1 MKTTQQIILDNGMG
15 VLVSK
20 ADFKRLSEHA
30 WKAAP
35 SGRNFYAY
43 RNIKTGPLFMHKDI
57 AVNAGIYRV
66 GMELDH
72 KNNNTL
78 DCRRSNLRAATRN
91 ENLSNRAKFTTYGG
105 KPCSSQFK
113 GVTLSGNKQK
123 WIGQL
128 RNEGQLYYLGTF
140 DTQEEAAVAYNRA
153 AKEFFG
159 EFAQLNTQPVIKKIE
174 KVFEKINKTLGSTYA
189 NNLIAQ
195 LN

>member
-1 MKTTQQIILDNGMG
+1 MKTKQIKLDNGME
-15 VLVSK
+15 VIVST
-20 ADFKRLSEHA
+20 ADYKRLSEHA
-30 WKAAP
+30 WKAVP

-43 RNIKTGPLFMHKDI
+43 RNTKSGQLFMHKDV
-57 AVNAGIYRV
+57 AVKAGIYRT
-66 GMELDH
+66 GLELDH

-91 ENLSNRAKFTTYGG
+91 ENLSNRAKFTTYDG
-105 KPCSSQFK
+105 KPCTSQFK

-174 KVFEKINKTLGSTYA
+174 KVFNKLDKSLGKAYY
-189 NNLIAQ
+189 NELVNQ

>member
-1 MKTTQQIILDNGMG
+1 MKTKQIKLDNGME
-15 VLVSK
+15 VIVST
-20 ADFKRLSEHA
+20 ADYKRLSEHA
-30 WKAAP
+30 WKAVP

-43 RNIKTGPLFMHKDI
+43 RNTKSGQLFMHKDV
-57 AVNAGIYRV
+57 AVKAGIYRT
-66 GMELDH
+66 GLELDH

-91 ENLSNRAKFTTYGG
+91 ENLSNRAKFTTYDG
-105 KPCSSQFK
+105 KPCTSQFK

-123 WIGQL
+123 WISQL

-174 KVFEKINKTLGSTYA
+174 KVFNKLDKSLGKAYY
-189 NNLIAQ
+189 NELVNQ

>member
-1 MKTTQQIILDNGMG
+1 MKINLDNGME

-43 RNIKTGPLFMHKDI
+43 RNLKTGPLFMHKDI
-57 AVNAGIYRV
+57 AVKAGIYRT

-72 KNNNTL
+72 KNNDTL

-91 ENLSNRAKFTTYGG
+91 NNLSNRAKFTTYGG

-140 DTQEEAAVAYNRA
+140 ATQEEAAVAYNRA

-159 EFAQLNTQPVIKKIE
+159 EFAQLNTQPIIKKIE
-174 KVFEKINKTLGSTYA
+174 KVFNKLDKSIGKSYY
-189 NNLIAQ
+189 NELVNQ